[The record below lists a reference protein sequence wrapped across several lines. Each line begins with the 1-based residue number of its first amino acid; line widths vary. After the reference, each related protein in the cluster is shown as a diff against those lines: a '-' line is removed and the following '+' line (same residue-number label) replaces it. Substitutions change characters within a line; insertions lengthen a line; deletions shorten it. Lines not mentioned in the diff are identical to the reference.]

1 MAHLKEYYFIK
12 WLMNRGAFFQKT
24 NPELAA
30 EQMQDLEMDRTLERA
45 TLKHTKANKNA
56 KLAFMQQVTQELN

>member
-1 MAHLKEYYFIK
+1 
-12 WLMNRGAFFQKT
+12 MNRGAFFQKT

>member
-45 TLKHTKANKNA
+45 TLKHTNKNA